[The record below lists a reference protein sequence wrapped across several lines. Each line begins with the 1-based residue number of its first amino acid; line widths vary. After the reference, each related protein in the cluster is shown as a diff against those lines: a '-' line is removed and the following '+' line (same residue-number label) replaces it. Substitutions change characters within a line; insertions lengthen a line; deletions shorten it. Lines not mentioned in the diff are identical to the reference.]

1 TSGPATPL
9 NLTVPQEQAQFR
21 QHLGATINRI
31 RQAVDAYN
39 STKPPDQRITSF
51 AQLANV
57 QGDGTVNLT
66 ALANRLNLS
75 NEDRGVLQTILTQSN
90 QAGTRHAEG
99 VRNNL
104 RVNNNRHIFMTSGNR
119 LEMTV
124 GQALGFIETKLRKL
138 KLSEM
143 RLTQKRTLLSQQLK
157 LVETQMDAV
166 QKMLDQALQFIKKQ
180 LDSRG

>member
-1 TSGPATPL
+1 
-9 NLTVPQEQAQFR
+9 
-21 QHLGATINRI
+21 
-31 RQAVDAYN
+31 
-39 STKPPDQRITSF
+39 
-51 AQLANV
+51 
-57 QGDGTVNLT
+57 
-66 ALANRLNLS
+66 
-75 NEDRGVLQTILTQSN
+75 
-90 QAGTRHAEG
+90 
-99 VRNNL
+99 
-104 RVNNNRHIFMTSGNR
+104 MTSGNR